1 MSVRGCLSV
10 SSVTLLTSLRIPV
23 LGSTVTS
30 LSASDLAPGRL
41 YTRLLLRP
49 RSRSL
54 AKMASG
60 NTVSSDP
67 ASAEDGSTASYL
79 GREELIRLVQSPGW

>member
-10 SSVTLLTSLRIPV
+10 SSVTFLSSLKAPVLVSTLTSLCP
-23 LGSTVTS
+23 S
-30 LSASDLAPGRL
+30 SDLAPGRL

-54 AKMASG
+54 ARMASG
-60 NTVSSDP
+60 NTVSTDP
-67 ASAEDGSTASYL
+67 ASAEAGSTASYL
-79 GREELIRLVQSPGW
+79 GRVKL